1 MRNLAIIIMLAACL
15 LGCGHNTITQQ
26 AEPSNQGNLR
36 FERNRLIVSVML
48 PDSTAIEFEL
58 DSGCANGHANIDSA
72 TLVKLQNI
80 APQDIDTN
88 NQHIQSLI
96 DNQKLTYRYY
106 INQHTKPLIGLNC
119 KDSLLRWHINISQ
132 GRLEI
137 IPNDSV
143 ADFSRF
149 EAIPL
154 RIAYGLLPIVE
165 LPITLYKN
173 GKKHHFKRSFLVDTG
188 APSAF
193 CFTDP
198 DSELLS
204 FVESIT
210 HCEYDDALTEIFSK
224 QGRQREYINFISD
237 SVAIQSFIV
246 GKASCGID
254 IGVRSARREFGD
266 GVVGMIGMGVL
277 KHFDIVFD
285 YKNQQLLLAPHGI
298 DMPFYEQ
305 AESGLGFKYSKDLRV
320 SFVARGHNAQKVG
333 LKLGDRI
340 ESINGMPRE
349 KLLDVS
355 VMDSLRTL
363 PDNTPLK
370 LKIIRNDKIVEIE
383 YLTLNRL
390 K

>member
-1 MRNLAIIIMLAACL
+1 MRNLSIIIIIAACL
-15 LGCGHNTITQQ
+15 FGCGHNVTIQQ

-48 PDSTAIEFEL
+48 PDSTAMEFEL
-58 DSGCANGHANIDSA
+58 DSGCANGHATIDSA

-96 DNQKLTYRYY
+96 DSQKLTYRYY

-173 GKKHHFKRSFLVDTG
+173 GKKHSFKRSFLVDTG

-204 FVESIT
+204 FVESIP

-237 SVAIQSFIV
+237 SVAIQSFNV

-266 GVVGMIGMGVL
+266 GVVGVIGMGVL

-320 SFVARGHNAQKVG
+320 SFVARGHNAQKAG

-340 ESINGMPRE
+340 EAINGISRE
-349 KLLDVS
+349 KLLDAS

-363 PDNTPLK
+363 PDNTPLHLQ
-370 LKIIRNDKIVEIE
+370 LKRGGEDVIIE
-383 YLTLNRL
+383 YLSCKTI
-390 K
+390 

>member
-1 MRNLAIIIMLAACL
+1 MLAACL
-15 LGCGHNTITQQ
+15 LGCGHNAITQQ

-48 PDSTAIEFEL
+48 PDSTAMEFEL
-58 DSGCANGHANIDSA
+58 DSGCANGHAIIDSA

-173 GKKHHFKRSFLVDTG
+173 GKKHSFKRSFLVDTG

-198 DSELLS
+198 NNELLS

-237 SVAIQSFIV
+237 SVAIQSFNV

-320 SFVARGHNAQKVG
+320 SFVARGHNAHMSG
-333 LKLGDRI
+333 LRPGDEIVMINDIPHERLL
-340 ESINGMPRE
+340 ESN
-349 KLLDVS
+349 
-355 VMDSLRTL
+355 VMDSLRML
-363 PDNTPLK
+363 PDNMPLQIL
-370 LKIIRNDKIVEIE
+370 LKRNGKDISIE
-383 YLTLNRL
+383 YRSCKTI
-390 K
+390 

>member
-15 LGCGHNTITQQ
+15 LSCGHNTTIQQ

-36 FERNRLIVSVML
+36 FERNRLIVSAML
-48 PDSTAIEFEL
+48 PDSTAMEFEL
-58 DSGCANGHANIDSA
+58 DSGCANGHATIDSA

-96 DNQKLTYRYY
+96 DSQKLTYRYY

-143 ADFSRF
+143 ADFSIF

-198 DSELLS
+198 DCELLS
-204 FVESIT
+204 FVESIP
-210 HCEYDDALTEIFSK
+210 HCEYDDALTEVFSK
-224 QGRQREYINFISD
+224 QGRQREFINFISD
-237 SVAIQSFIV
+237 SVAIQSFNV

-254 IGVRSARREFGD
+254 IGVRSARRELGD

-285 YKNQQLLLAPHGI
+285 YKNQQLLLAPHGM

-305 AESGLGFKYSKDLRV
+305 AESGLGFKYSKDLHV
-320 SFVARGHNAQKVG
+320 SFVARGHNAQKAG

-340 ESINGMPRE
+340 EAINGISRE

-355 VMDSLRTL
+355 AMDSLRAL

>member
-15 LGCGHNTITQQ
+15 LGCGHNATTQQ

-36 FERNRLIVSVML
+36 FERNRLIVSAML
-48 PDSTAIEFEL
+48 PDSTAMEFEF
-58 DSGCANGHANIDSA
+58 DSGCANGHSIIDST

-88 NQHIQSLI
+88 SQLIQSLI
-96 DNQKLTYRYY
+96 DNQKLTYRYH

-173 GKKHHFKRSFLVDTG
+173 GKKHSFKRSFLVDTG

-237 SVAIQSFIV
+237 SVAIQSFNV

-254 IGVRSARREFGD
+254 IGVRSARRELGD

-285 YKNQQLLLAPHGI
+285 YKNQQLLLAPHGM

-305 AESGLGFKYSKDLRV
+305 AESGLGFKYSKDLHV
-320 SFVARGHNAQKVG
+320 SFVARGHNAQKAG

-340 ESINGMPRE
+340 EAINGISRE
-349 KLLDVS
+349 KLLDAS

-363 PDNTPLK
+363 PDNTPLN
-370 LKIIRNDKIVEIE
+370 LQVQRGDTVINIE
-383 YLTLNRL
+383 YTSYCQLR
-390 K
+390 

>member
-1 MRNLAIIIMLAACL
+1 
-15 LGCGHNTITQQ
+15 
-26 AEPSNQGNLR
+26 
-36 FERNRLIVSVML
+36 ML
-48 PDSTAIEFEL
+48 PDSTAMEFEL
-58 DSGCANGHANIDSA
+58 DSGCANGHSNIDSA

-88 NQHIQSLI
+88 SQLIQSLI
-96 DNQKLTYRYY
+96 DNQKLTYRYH

-119 KDSLLRWHINISQ
+119 KDSLLRWHINISR

-165 LPITLYKN
+165 LPITLCKN

-204 FVESIT
+204 FVESIP
-210 HCEYDDALTEIFSK
+210 HCEYDDALTEVFSK

-237 SVAIQSFIV
+237 SVAIQSFNV

-285 YKNQQLLLAPHGI
+285 YKNQQLLLAPHGM

-305 AESGLGFKYSKDLRV
+305 AESGLGFKYSKDLHV
-320 SFVARGHNAQKVG
+320 SFVAREHNAQKAG

-340 ESINGMPRE
+340 KAINGISRE
-349 KLLDVS
+349 KLLDAS

-363 PDNTPLK
+363 PDNTPLN
-370 LKIIRNDKIVEIE
+370 LQVQRGGIVIYIE
-383 YLTLNRL
+383 YTSYCQLR
-390 K
+390 